1 MALSGPLSFR
11 GIALPAAYARVERF
25 HGDQKVLVRAF
36 VTTYASVEA
45 AAVGIGNELA
55 QDIVEFQ
62 YDLSSPLSVNA
73 QAYAVAK
80 ELPQFIGWSDC

>member
-1 MALSGPLSFR
+1 MVFR
-11 GIALPAAYARVERF
+11 GIALPAAYARIERF
-25 HGDQKVLVRAF
+25 HTEQKVLVRAF
-36 VTTYASVEA
+36 VTTYASVEVA
-45 AAVGIGNELA
+45 AGGPGNELTL
-55 QDIVEFQ
+55 DMVEFQ